1 MAREIAALPIP
12 LRRERLQFPREKAE
26 CLPHGCPLPPNTSV
40 DDFWYWSPETVFSW
54 MALVIPQEHQN
65 GLIDRFR
72 RLDVDGGW
80 LPELAKDETLKGILG
95 LTDTQHMFLQGFAIK
110 VMNRYHDRKYSREVK
125 EYEKYVSWVQSFLLD

>member
-1 MAREIAALPIP
+1 
-12 LRRERLQFPREKAE
+12 
-26 CLPHGCPLPPNTSV
+26 
-40 DDFWYWSPETVFSW
+40 

-110 VMNRYHDRKYSREVK
+110 VMNRYHDRAYARQVK
-125 EYEKYVSWVQSFLLD
+125 EYERYVSWVRSFLLD